1 MKKKNEPA
9 MSRAVRDCV
18 IDAPTGELEM
28 ILTEAGV
35 DAAELLKTGR
45 AAVARSLANSSNSD
59 SEQTGAGEE
68 GSDVRQGLSA
78 LLVMLR
84 RRDGLSED
92 ELAARARVDA
102 AEVRRIEYD
111 PSYTPQPRT
120 IYQIEQFFKLP
131 KRSLLRLAGVQRQQP
146 PELRDE
152 VLRFAANSKSIQK
165 LSREE
170 TKLLNQFVRFLGELT
185 DASEDS

>member
-1 MKKKNEPA
+1 MKTKNEPG

-18 IDAPTGELEM
+18 IDSPAGELEM

-35 DAAELLKTGR
+35 DAAELLKSGR
-45 AAVARSLANSSNSD
+45 AAVARALAVSNAHSL
-59 SEQTGAGEE
+59 QTDAGEE

-92 ELAARARVDA
+92 ELAVRARVDA

-131 KRSLLRLAGVQRQQP
+131 KRSLVRLAGIQRQQP

-185 DASEDS
+185 DASGDS